1 MENHLIHSKHRERIK
16 KKFILHGFDIF
27 DNHEILELILFYV
40 IPRKDTN
47 PIAHE
52 LIDKFGSIDA
62 VFDAPFS
69 ALKEVNGMGKEAA
82 CFIKILLNFIR
93 IYMENKNFSTNKL
106 KSREELNDRLFLKFI
121 GRTDEVIAIILT
133 DAKNKIVYEGVV
145 SYGSCNSVEIHI
157 RKIVELIILYNA
169 SGIIFGHNH
178 PSGLAVPSTED
189 LETTKHLQQL
199 FETMNISFIDHIIV
213 AEDDYVSLKDCNIQ
227 GILN

>member
-1 MENHLIHSKHRERIK
+1 MKKHLIHSKHRERIK
-16 KKFILHGFDIF
+16 KKFILHGFDVF
-27 DNHEILELILFYV
+27 ENHEILELILFYA

-69 ALKEVNGMGKEAA
+69 ALKEVNGIGKEAA
-82 CFIKILLNFIR
+82 CFIKVLLNFIR
-93 IYMENKNFSTNKL
+93 IYMENKNFSTNQL

-121 GRTDEVIAIILT
+121 GRADEVVAIILT
-133 DAKNKIVYEGVV
+133 DARNKIVYEGIV

-157 RKIVELIILYNA
+157 RKIVELIVLYNA
-169 SGIIFGHNH
+169 SGIIFAHNH

-213 AEDDYVSLKDCNIQ
+213 AEDDYVSIKDCNIK

>member
-1 MENHLIHSKHRERIK
+1 MKNHLIHSKHRERLK
-16 KKFILHGFDIF
+16 KKFIIHGFDVF
-27 DNHEILELILFYV
+27 ENHEILELILFYA

-69 ALKEVNGMGKEAA
+69 ALKEVNGIGKEAA

-93 IYMENKNFSTNKL
+93 IYMENKSFSTNKF

-121 GRTDEVIAIILT
+121 GREDEVIAIILT
-133 DAKNKIVYEGVV
+133 DAKNKIVYEGIV

-157 RKIVELIILYNA
+157 RKIVELIVLYNA
-169 SGIIFGHNH
+169 SGIIFAHNH

-189 LETTKHLQQL
+189 LESTRQLQRL
-199 FETMNISFIDHIIV
+199 FETMNISFVDHIIV
-213 AEDDYVSLKDCNIQ
+213 AENDYVSIKDCNIK

>member
-1 MENHLIHSKHRERIK
+1 MKKHLIHLKHRERIK
-16 KKFILHGFDIF
+16 KKFILHGFDVF
-27 DNHEILELILFYV
+27 ESHEILELILFYA

-62 VFDAPFS
+62 VFDAPFN
-69 ALKEVNGMGKEAA
+69 ALKEVNGIGKETA

-133 DAKNKIVYEGVV
+133 DAKSKIVYEGIV

-157 RKIVELIILYNA
+157 RKIVELIVLYNA
-169 SGIIFGHNH
+169 SGIIVAHNH

-199 FETMNISFIDHIIV
+199 FETMNISFVDHIIV
-213 AEDDYVSLKDCNIQ
+213 AEDDYVSIKDCNIK